1 MAKKIQIDIEVNGKM
16 QKATVS
22 AKKLRT
28 ALNQVN
34 KAEKETGKS
43 ARTLDRNLKGTSQQ
57 SANGTKN
64 FSKMAQGIGGKL
76 VPAYATLAANVF
88 AVTAAFNAFRKAAQI
103 EQLEASL
110 VRVGNIGGNN
120 FRRLADELKGITGA
134 AIDTEQALRTVA
146 TGTTQGF
153 SGSQLADLTKIAK
166 GASISLGR
174 ELPDALDRL
183 VRGTA
188 KLEPEILDELGIIV
202 RLDEASRT
210 YANSVG
216 KTVNQLTQFEK
227 QQAFAN
233 AVTEQ
238 GLKKFGEVA
247 KSVEANPY
255 DKLASTFGDLSKAV
269 FEFLNKGLIP
279 VVEFLSEKPSALV
292 GVVALFASTIIS
304 QLTPALAEMAEESKE
319 RFAALSAQ
327 ASAAAKKV
335 QTNYSKA
342 LKDLKNTE
350 LSPAGFKK
358 VEAAIRKG
366 TASTKE
372 FNTALKSLRAS
383 ETRRRAALKQL
394 EAQEK
399 TLRGAQK
406 TAHQMLIAEK
416 KAELAMIESQI
427 SATKRLQAVQLSGAA
442 MTASRGAA
450 QAANNS
456 RMASRIGKREAV
468 ASGMMANA
476 GIFGQFSIAGKAA
489 SNMAGDIGKAT
500 GALGKISTAGKVAA
514 ASMRLFGSAML
525 NAIPIIGQ
533 VLFFGTLLYEGLT
546 AMFGDPFAKSDLE
559 IALEDSKKALFEM
572 RDAGKDV
579 KTAMEEAANATSA
592 LFIRLNARTGFASQT
607 AGQLRNLAATA
618 VEGRSQR
625 IKDAERD
632 QQESTADGFFAS
644 VARLFTEDDLRS
656 EARANLKQQGVS
668 ATFKNVKA
676 EVAKLRQA
684 AVDAAKVS
692 ESTFSGSDVIDQ
704 LQTARDSMVDMG
716 FSETSAV
723 IKEIDSSM
731 SNLAAD
737 SVVTA
742 EQLNAIAKSIDD
754 AEIGTRKFVTAF
766 NEVAPAL
773 NQLSGEINK
782 LGAKASTPFTALAT
796 SSERVQG
803 LFITIAEEFKGLSD
817 EDKKTFNMA
826 DALEKAGGGATEFAE
841 KLREVP
847 GYLDGGS
854 NEAERLNTAMTS
866 FSQAMSDADEGARK
880 LQSDLDANK
889 VLQEEAGRFAKQSV
903 VFTAEQV
910 RHEQE
915 AIRIKKRQ
923 NEKIIEA
930 LSLYRHIA
938 EINDYLSELE
948 AENETAAA
956 RIAALANDKVR
967 FAQAEFEEKKRLV
980 GLETKLA
987 GVYQQQR
994 DLIKQ
999 RLELEQKTTLRQKKQ
1014 GFGFDF
1020 IDRGRLEIDQK
1031 ITSLQAQKTKL
1042 ESEAQKKIDEG
1053 KIVVIQA
1060 EYALLRAKLEA
1071 EAEILRAKKDDPEAQ
1086 KSAARLEG
1094 IAGQLQGAENQAVEN
1109 VREGTRLR
1117 IAGIVESIEALTE
1130 SKKDLE
1136 PMQRI
1141 LDGIEDTLT
1150 NGMATAF
1157 EDIIT
1162 GSQSMKDAFVS
1173 MGQSILKVLARVIAE
1188 MIAVR
1193 ILQMA
1198 ISGFTGGSSS
1208 LGTPGSSSVNPPV
1221 NNTYDFVSNPNGQLT
1236 ARYGGVFSNGRKGY
1250 GMGGIA
1256 NGPQAGYTATLHG
1269 TEAVVPLPNNK
1280 KIPVD
1285 LKGAGN
1291 QQNNVTVNVS
1301 TDGSVQSS
1309 SNNQD
1314 ASNLGQVIAAAVQK
1328 ELQNQKRAGGILNK
1342 HGAS

>member
-16 QKATVS
+16 QKAEVS

-28 ALNQVN
+28 ALRDVD
-34 KAEKETGKS
+34 KAEKDAGKS
-43 ARTLDRNLKGTSQQ
+43 ARTLDRNLKGASQQ

-103 EQLEASL
+103 EQLETSL

-120 FRRLADELKGITGA
+120 FRRLANELKGITGA

-247 KSVEANPY
+247 KSIEANPY

-358 VEAAIRKG
+358 VEEAIRKG

-383 ETRRRAALKQL
+383 ETRRRNALKQL

-406 TAHQMLIAEK
+406 TAHQMLVAEK

-427 SATKRLQAVQLSGAA
+427 SATKRLQAVQISGSA

-450 QAANNS
+450 QAANNTK
-456 RMASRIGKREAV
+456 MASRIGKREAV

-525 NAIPIIGQ
+525 NAIPVIGQ

-559 IALEDSKKALFEM
+559 VALEGSKKALFEM

-579 KTAMEEAANATSA
+579 QTAMEEAANATSA

-625 IKDAERD
+625 IKDAEKE
-632 QQESTADGFFAS
+632 QQKSSADGFFSS
-644 VARLFTEDDLRS
+644 VARLFTESDLRS
-656 EARANLKQQGVS
+656 EARATLKQQGVS

-684 AVDAAKVS
+684 AVAAAKLS

-704 LQTARDSMVDMG
+704 LQTARDSMIDMG

-723 IKEIDSSM
+723 IQQIDSSM

-742 EQLNAIAKSIDD
+742 EQLNAIAKGIDD
-754 AEIGTRKFVTAF
+754 AETGTRKFVAAF

-773 NQLSGEINK
+773 NQLSGEVNK

-803 LFITIAEEFKGLSD
+803 IFMTLAEGFNTLSE

-826 DALEKAGGGATEFAE
+826 DALEQAGGGASEFAA
-841 KLREVP
+841 KLRETP
-847 GYLDGGS
+847 AYM
-854 NEAERLNTAMTS
+854 EATGEEADRLNVAMTS
-866 FSQAMSDADEGARK
+866 FSQSMKDADEGART
-880 LQSDLDANK
+880 LQSNLDKNK

-910 RHEQE
+910 KHEQD
-915 AIRIKKRQ
+915 ALRIRTTQ
-923 NEKIIEA
+923 NNKIIEM
-930 LSLYRHIA
+930 LKSEEQIK
-938 EINDYLSELE
+938 EISDYLKQLRE
-948 AENETAAA
+948 ENEAADA

-967 FAQAEFEEKKRLV
+967 FAQAEFEEKKRLAQ
-980 GLETKLA
+980 LETKIA
-987 GVYQQQR
+987 NVYQQQR
-994 DLIKQ
+994 DLAKQ
-999 RLELEQKTTLRQKKQ
+999 RLELDQKINLRKSKQ
-1014 GFGFDF
+1014 QFGFDF
-1020 IDRGRLEIDQK
+1020 IDQGRLEINQK
-1031 ITSLQAQKTKL
+1031 IGALEAERIKLQSDSQT
-1042 ESEAQKKIDEG
+1042 KIDDG
-1053 KIVVIQA
+1053 KIAVIKA
-1060 EYALLRAKLEA
+1060 EYALIRARLKA
-1071 EAEILRAKKDDPEAQ
+1071 EAEILRGKTDDPKAQ
-1086 KSAARLEG
+1086 ASAAALEG
-1094 IAGQLQGAENQAVEN
+1094 LAVGLEGAESTAVEN
-1109 VREGTRLR
+1109 IREGTRLR
-1117 IAGIVESIEALTE
+1117 IAGIVESINALKE
-1130 SKKDLE
+1130 SREDLQ
-1136 PMQRI
+1136 PMARI
-1141 LDGIEDTLT
+1141 IDGIEDSLT
-1150 NGMATAF
+1150 NGMVTAF
-1157 EDIIT
+1157 DNIIT
-1162 GSQSMKDAFVS
+1162 GSMSMKDAFLS
-1173 MGQSILKVLARVIAE
+1173 MGQSILKVLARIIAE
-1188 MIAVR
+1188 MIAVQ
-1193 ILQMA
+1193 ILQSA
-1198 ISGFTGGSSS
+1198 IGMFKPSGGIPTNLSNVGGSVGKVDPSSLNFSS
-1208 LGTPGSSSVNPPV
+1208 LGEG
-1221 NNTYDFVSNPNGQLT
+1221 F
-1236 ARYGGVFSNGRKGY
+1236 RYGGISKGY
-1250 GMGGIA
+1250 SMGGIA
-1256 NGPQAGYTATLHG
+1256 NGPQAGYPATLHG
-1269 TEAVVPLPNNK
+1269 KEAIVPLPNGNS
-1280 KIPVD
+1280 IPVD
-1285 LKGAGN
+1285 MKGGMG

-1301 TDGSVQSS
+1301 TNGQTQSS
-1309 SNNQD
+1309 ANGPMGE
-1314 ASNLGQVIAAAVQK
+1314 NLGQVIAAAVQK
-1328 ELQNQKRAGGILNK
+1328 ELQNQKRSGGLLNK
-1342 HGAS
+1342 HGVS

>member
-16 QKATVS
+16 QKAEVS
-22 AKKLRT
+22 AKKLRS
-28 ALNQVN
+28 ALRDVD
-34 KAEKETGKS
+34 KAEKDAGKS
-43 ARTLDRNLKGTSQQ
+43 ARTLDRNLKGASQQ

-103 EQLEASL
+103 EQLETSL

-120 FRRLADELKGITGA
+120 FRRLANELKGITGA

-153 SGSQLADLTKIAK
+153 SGSQLADLTRIAK

-372 FNTALKSLRAS
+372 FNSALKSLRAS
-383 ETRRRAALKQL
+383 ETRRKNALKQL

-406 TAHQMLIAEK
+406 TAHQMLVAEK
-416 KAELAMIESQI
+416 KAELAMIENQI
-427 SATKRLQAVQLSGAA
+427 SATKRLHAVQMSGAA

-450 QAANNS
+450 QAANNTK
-456 RMASRIGKREAV
+456 MASRIGKREAV
-468 ASGMMANA
+468 ASSMMANA

-525 NAIPIIGQ
+525 NAIPVIGQ

-559 IALEDSKKALFEM
+559 VALEDSKKALFEM

-579 KTAMEEAANATSA
+579 QTAMEEAANATSA

-618 VEGRSQR
+618 VDGRAQR
-625 IKDAERD
+625 IKDAERE
-632 QQESTADGFFAS
+632 QQESSADGFFSS
-644 VARLFTEDDLRS
+644 VARLFTESDLRS
-656 EARANLKQQGVS
+656 EARANLKQQGV
-668 ATFKNVKA
+668 ALTFKNVKA

-704 LQTARDSMVDMG
+704 LQTARDSMIDMG

-723 IKEIDSSM
+723 IQQIDSSM

-742 EQLNAIAKSIDD
+742 EQLNAIAKGIDD
-754 AEIGTRKFVTAF
+754 AELGTRKFVAAF

-773 NQLSGEINK
+773 NQLSGEVNK

-803 LFITIAEEFKGLSD
+803 LFMTVAKEFNNLSA

-826 DALEKAGGGATEFAE
+826 NALEQAGGGASEFAE
-841 KLREVP
+841 KLRETP
-847 GYLDGGS
+847 AYINASGS
-854 NEAERLNTAMTS
+854 EADKLNAAMAG
-866 FSQAMSDADEGARK
+866 FSEAMSAADEGART
-880 LQSDLDANK
+880 LQADLDKNK
-889 VLQEEAGRFAKQSV
+889 VLQEEAGRFAKQSS

-930 LSLYRHIA
+930 LSAYRDIA
-938 EINDYLSELE
+938 EINDYLAGLE
-948 AENETAAA
+948 AENETAQV
-956 RIAALANDKVR
+956 RITALANDKVR
-967 FAQAEFEEKKRLV
+967 FAQAEFEEKKRLAQ
-980 GLETKLA
+980 LETKIA
-987 GVYQQQR
+987 NVYQQQR
-994 DLIKQ
+994 DLAKQ
-999 RLELEQKTTLRQKKQ
+999 RLELDQKINLRKSKQ
-1014 GFGFDF
+1014 QFGFDF
-1020 IDRGRLEIDQK
+1020 IDQGRLEIDQK
-1031 ITSLQAQKTKL
+1031 IGALEAERLKLQS
-1042 ESEAQKKIDEG
+1042 ESQTKIDNG
-1053 KIVVIQA
+1053 KIAVIKA
-1060 EYALLRAKLEA
+1060 EYALLRAKLKA
-1071 EAEILRAKKDDPEAQ
+1071 EAEILRGKKDDPEAQ
-1086 KSAARLEG
+1086 ASAAALEG
-1094 IAGQLQGAENQAVEN
+1094 LATGLEGAESTAVEN
-1109 VREGTRLR
+1109 IREGTRLR
-1117 IAGIVESIEALTE
+1117 IAGIAESIDALKE
-1130 SKKDLE
+1130 SKKDLQ
-1136 PMQRI
+1136 PMARI
-1141 LDGIEDTLT
+1141 IDGIEDSLT
-1150 NGMATAF
+1150 NGMVTAF
-1157 EDIIT
+1157 DNIIT
-1162 GSQSMKDAFVS
+1162 GSMSMKDAFLS
-1173 MGQSILKVLARVIAE
+1173 MGQSILQVLAKIIAE
-1188 MIAVR
+1188 MIAVQ
-1193 ILQMA
+1193 ILQSA
-1198 ISGFTGGSSS
+1198 IGMFKPAGGLPTNISNVGGSVGKVDPAKLNFSS
-1208 LGTPGSSSVNPPV
+1208 LGEG
-1221 NNTYDFVSNPNGQLT
+1221 F
-1236 ARYGGVFSNGRKGY
+1236 RYGGISKGY
-1250 GMGGIA
+1250 SAGGIA
-1256 NGPQAGYTATLHG
+1256 NGPQAGYPATLHG
-1269 TEAVVPLPNNK
+1269 KEAIVPLPNGNS
-1280 KIPVD
+1280 IPVD
-1285 LKGAGN
+1285 MKGGMG

-1301 TDGSVQSS
+1301 TDGQSQSS
-1309 SNNQD
+1309 ANGPM
-1314 ASNLGQVIAAAVQK
+1314 AEGLGQVIAAAVQK
-1328 ELQNQKRAGGILNK
+1328 ELHNQKRAGGILNK
-1342 HGAS
+1342 HGAA